1 MHSKRGR
8 LAAAVALLGAVCCG
22 TVRAADPPEGPVDDW
37 RDLNPSYRRYLP
49 PSAQRA
55 ELPRMPEL
63 GPRYVTDFGPNFVVS
78 TTQPS
83 QGARSDASAPDEQ
96 VLKGLVAELGSENPK
111 TRTQAAAI
119 LRKMGKDALPALQA
133 GVKDADAQVRASS
146 QGLID
151 RIQHPE
157 KYEPTSPA
165 NQGYAFDRGD
175 RIRIMRAAPLRLQ
188 AGVNIMRIEHVGLRD
203 VSITEPGR
211 SVQIHEDRNGIR
223 MTMITGGKPE
233 IFQAANADEL
243 KRTAP
248 EALKIYEQYVR

>member
-8 LAAAVALLGAVCCG
+8 LAAAAIALLGVVCCG
-22 TVRAADPPEGPVDDW
+22 SVRAAQPVDA
-37 RDLNPSYRRYLP
+37 P
-49 PSAQRA
+49 A
-55 ELPRMPEL
+55 
-63 GPRYVTDFGPNFVVS
+63 
-78 TTQPS
+78 TQP
-83 QGARSDASAPDEQ
+83 AATSDDQ
-96 VLKGLVAELGSENPK
+96 VVKGLVAELGSENPK

-157 KYEPTSPA
+157 KFEQAAPA

-175 RIRIMRAAPLRLQ
+175 RVRIMRAAPLRLQ

-203 VSITEPGR
+203 VSVTEPGR
-211 SVQIHEDRNGIR
+211 SVQIHEDRTGIR
-223 MTMITGGKPE
+223 MTMITAGKPE

-248 EALKIYEQYVR
+248 EAFKVYEQYVR